1 MADEDYDSESDDEV
15 EQQLNGGLHEQ
26 FIEMLV
32 AEVERERYPSSHM
45 LDLLE
50 SCMTPRDRVRIANA
64 LLDNLARHRYPSHH
78 MLRRLARLV
87 G

>member
-1 MADEDYDSESDDEV
+1 MADEDYDSESDSEV
-15 EQQLNGGLHEQ
+15 DQLRGGELHER
-26 FIEMLV
+26 FVEILL
-32 AEVERERYPSSHM
+32 AEVERERYPSNEL

-50 SCMTPRDRVRIANA
+50 KHMTLRDRVRIANV
-64 LLDNLARHRYPSHH
+64 LLENLAAHRYPSPD

>member
-1 MADEDYDSESDDEV
+1 MADEDYDDEAGQV
-15 EQQLNGGLHEQ
+15 GGELHER
-26 FIEMLV
+26 FIDILV
-32 AEVERERYPSSHM
+32 SEVERERYPSSQM

-50 SCMTPRDRVRIANA
+50 DCMSQRDRVRIANA
-64 LLDNLARHRYPSHH
+64 LMDNLSAHRYPSPA